1 MIVYLFQK
9 YPENFCIST
18 TYNYLPCSNLPVK
31 ISIFLRSSLFF
42 NCFCC
47 LFWFELRLYG
57 SITYKLEQ
65 LWMQKFQRLLFLLKR
80 SYICYYIICMTV
92 PLTLSRRRPLSYRNQ
107 SIDLLCKSMDWF
119 LYDNGLRLESVN
131 QFAKS
136 RLFALLI
143 WMIWIANE
151 NHSEL
156 TSMSF
161 NS

>member
-80 SYICYYIICMTV
+80 SYVCYYIICMTV

-119 LYDNGLRLESVN
+119 IYDNSLRLERVSG
-131 QFAKS
+131 
-136 RLFALLI
+136 
-143 WMIWIANE
+143 
-151 NHSEL
+151 
-156 TSMSF
+156 
-161 NS
+161 